1 MNLAEKVVF
10 ITGAANGIGRSLAK
24 LAYERGAAVVVVTDI
39 SIQKLEELT
48 KDWDKERFL
57 CLMLNVTSK
66 EDWQRAI
73 DATVSKF
80 KKIDILCNVAGIIEP
95 GYIHETTLDKIDR
108 QIDINLK
115 GTIYGTHLAA
125 QQMVKN
131 GGGHIV
137 NLGSLASLAP
147 VPGLNIYSASK
158 FGVRGFTLAIAEEL
172 EPYNIHVSVICPDAV
187 KTGMLDYQKDKKEA
201 ALTFSGNRY
210 LTPEEVAE
218 TIVHKALEK
227 KERDIWIPFSRGAT
241 ALSSS
246 VFPGL
251 AHSLKNI
258 FLKKGL
264 KNQEKYG

>member
-10 ITGAANGIGRSLAK
+10 ITGASGGIGRALAK
-24 LAYERGAAVVVVTDI
+24 LSYEKGATVVVTDI
-39 SIQKLEELT
+39 AVPPLEQLT
-48 KDWDKERFL
+48 ATWDTNRYL
-57 CLMLNVTSK
+57 VLMHNVASSA
-66 EDWQRAI
+66 DWQRVL
-73 DATVSKF
+73 DAAVSRF
-80 KKIDILCNVAGIIEP
+80 KRIDILCNVAGIIEP
-95 GYIHETTLDKIDR
+95 GYIHETTLEKIDR
-108 QIDINLK
+108 QLDVNLK

-125 QQMVKN
+125 KHMLAS
-131 GGGHIV
+131 GGGQIV

-158 FGVRGFTLAIAEEL
+158 FGVRGFSLAIAEEL
-172 EPYNIHVSVICPDAV
+172 IEHNIHVSVVCPDAV

-218 TIVHKALEK
+218 TILKQAFDK
-227 KERDIWIPFSRGAT
+227 KERDIWIPFHRGAT

-251 AHSLKNI
+251 AHTLKNV

-264 KNQEKYG
+264 QNQQKYGG